1 SLTVVRLR
9 CILRHTGVSS
19 SGVVWHMCLDPSL
32 RQLDIQIRKS
42 RIINRIYKGIERHVS
57 MAGRGEGPH
66 QTLRESSAAG
76 GSRGFAGVGPA
87 VLLPGYLAQWSFRAS
102 GSAPPAIGPAYGE
115 SSATSADTG
124 APPPVPAAMPAH
136 RASPGR

>member
-1 SLTVVRLR
+1 FQYAVAWVIPGLDATPLACQRPQ
-9 CILRHTGVSS
+9 
-19 SGVVWHMCLDPSL
+19 DPSL

-57 MAGRGEGPH
+57 MAGRGEVPH
-66 QTLRESSAAG
+66 QKIREFSAAG
-76 GSRGFAGVGPA
+76 EGRGCAGVGPA
-87 VLLPGYLAQWSFRAS
+87 VLLPGYFEQWSFRAS